1 MHLWGVII
9 SKKNDDDGIY
19 KGKKGSRS
27 VLPGLLVIIVILV
40 VGITSLSIL
49 APDVFETITET
60 FSNNSN
66 DNSTT
71 SKNITAENNST
82 TKNNSDIKIEPKE
95 GYSKI
100 TINGLQGFIKSDYDD
115 FVIINNKTE
124 YDSIEGYLNLTAN
137 KSVDFV
143 DYDNFSQLFARNS
156 SFSIVVTNDSNVEN
170 PLNRINYEYAN
181 DNVVN
186 DTNIM
191 LLGKNLRIVQYDNYS
206 TQNFTGQMIW
216 SYFTIN
222 DKDVAIGWKG
232 DNLDIYVIESFIKLN

>member
-9 SKKNDDDGIY
+9 SRKNDDGIY

-27 VLPGLLVIIVILV
+27 AIPGLLVILVVLV

-49 APDVFETITET
+49 APDVFDPITEM
-60 FSNNSN
+60 FPNNTN
-66 DNSTT
+66 DSSTA
-71 SKNITAENNST
+71 SKNITAENNSA

-100 TINGLQGFIKSDYDD
+100 TINGLKGFIKSDYDD

-124 YDSIEGYLNLTAN
+124 YDGVDGYLNLTAN

-143 DYDNFSQLFARNS
+143 DYDSFSQLSARNS

-181 DNVVN
+181 DNIVN
-186 DTNIM
+186 DTTIM
-191 LLGKNLRIVQYDNYS
+191 LLDKHLRIVQFDNYS
-206 TQNFTGQMIW
+206 TQNFTGQMTW
-216 SYFTIN
+216 AYFTIN
-222 DKDVAIGWKG
+222 DKDVAMGWRG

>member
-9 SKKNDDDGIY
+9 SGKNDNDGIY
-19 KGKKGSRS
+19 KGKKGSKS
-27 VLPGLLVIIVILV
+27 ILPGFLVIIVVLV

-49 APDVFETITET
+49 APGVFDPITEM
-60 FSNNSN
+60 FSNNTN
-66 DNSTT
+66 DSSTT
-71 SKNITAENNST
+71 SKNITAENNSS

-115 FVIINNKTE
+115 FIIVNNKTE
-124 YDSIEGYLNLTAN
+124 YDGIDGYLNLTAN

-143 DYDNFSQLFARNS
+143 DYDSFSQLFTRNG
-156 SFSIVVTNDSNVEN
+156 SFFIVVTNDSNVEN

-181 DNVVN
+181 ANVVN

-191 LLGKNLRIVQYDNYS
+191 LLDEHLRIVQYDNYS
-206 TQNFTGQMIW
+206 TQNFTGQMTW
-216 SYFTIN
+216 AYFTIN